1 MSRFSNKY
9 FISRQQK
16 QKPFLLTK
24 EKITKK
30 RYPNEKI
37 NRHTIHNIERKKR
50 EREQKRAQI
59 SSGKMIKIR

>member
-1 MSRFSNKY
+1 MSRFSKKY

-24 EKITKK
+24 EKITKR

-37 NRHTIHNIERKKR
+37 NRHTIHNIERAKKR
-50 EREQKRAQI
+50 EREQKRT
-59 SSGKMIKIR
+59 KI